1 MKKTFRNA
9 IIFLKLHF
17 LEMKCL
23 LQMKSPR
30 ILSRQPTWAL
40 APAVMKPCT
49 EPRGSCTHGRGG
61 ASEASKREWRCGGAG
76 LYFDLLGIRF
86 QPTTEISPNDEM
98 HLLNFKFLLPDW
110 RLTSAQQIPIHPR
123 LFRGAGRPRKALQSF
138 LKLSGQRFRSC
149 HRLLAREAATLQ
161 AWYRKWEL
169 ATGG

>member
-1 MKKTFRNA
+1 MQSFSWNYISWKWSVFYRWRRQEFWA
-9 IIFLKLHF
+9 GSRR
-17 LEMKCL
+17 ERS
-23 LQMKSPR
+23 LQQWWNPARSPGGLALTGR
-30 ILSRQPTWAL
+30 AGRQ
-40 APAVMKPCT
+40 KPVK
-49 EPRGSCTHGRGG
+49 ENEG
-61 ASEASKREWRCGGAG
+61 GGAG

-123 LFRGAGRPRKALQSF
+123 LFRGAGRPRKALHSF
-138 LKLSGQRFRSC
+138 LKLSGQRFWSC